1 MQPSREI
8 SHFLAIM
15 AALRTPGTGCAWDLA
30 QDFSSI
36 APYAIEE
43 ACEVVDAIERE
54 DFVDLRDEL
63 GDLLLQVVFHARM
76 AEERGLFD
84 FGGVVEAVTTKMIRR
99 HPHVFGEPEARTPE
113 AVEGVW
119 AEIKAQEKAE
129 KAAARRIKGLPDQPR
144 QGLLADVP
152 VALPAL
158 TRAIKLQEKASKV
171 GFDWNDARLVLA
183 KIREECDE
191 VEEALDRGDKAHVAE
206 RNRRRAVR
214 RGQSGPPRQDRRR
227 KRPAADQRQVRAA
240 LPPYRGAAAWSR
252 ARSSAQFRLRKW
264 TRCGMR
270 PRRWKFRPDAAV
282 PPASGGWR
290 LRPAEYLRNSRPPC
304 RRRKKPRCRCAPA
317 AKAALR
323 RSALHPARAK

>member
-129 KAAARRIKGLPDQPR
+129 KVAARRIKGLPDQPR
-144 QGLLADVP
+144 QGLLADIP

-191 VEEALDRGDKAHVAE
+191 VEEALDRGDKAHVASE
-206 RNRRRAVR
+206 IGDVLFAV
-214 RGQSGPPRQDRRR
+214 
-227 KRPAADQRQVRAA
+227 AN
-240 LPPYRGAAAWSR
+240 L
-252 ARSSAQFRLRKW
+252 ARH
-264 TRCGMR
+264 
-270 PRRWKFRPDAAV
+270 
-282 PPASGGWR
+282 
-290 LRPAEYLRNSRPPC
+290 
-304 RRRKKPRCRCAPA
+304 
-317 AKAALR
+317 AKADPESALR
-323 RSALHPARAK
+323 QTNSKFERRFRHIEEQLMAQGKVFGAVSLQEMDALWDEAKALEVQA

>member
-1 MQPSREI
+1 LEIIRMQPSREI

-129 KAAARRIKGLPDQPR
+129 KVAARRIKGLPDQPR
-144 QGLLADVP
+144 QGLLADIP

-191 VEEALDRGDKAHVAE
+191 VEEALDRGDKAHVASE
-206 RNRRRAVR
+206 IGDVLFAV
-214 RGQSGPPRQDRRR
+214 
-227 KRPAADQRQVRAA
+227 AN
-240 LPPYRGAAAWSR
+240 L
-252 ARSSAQFRLRKW
+252 ARH
-264 TRCGMR
+264 
-270 PRRWKFRPDAAV
+270 
-282 PPASGGWR
+282 
-290 LRPAEYLRNSRPPC
+290 
-304 RRRKKPRCRCAPA
+304 
-317 AKAALR
+317 AKADPESALR
-323 RSALHPARAK
+323 QTNAKFERRFRHIEEQLMAQGKVFGAVSLQEMDALWDEAKALEVQA

>member
-1 MQPSREI
+1 MQPSHKIDRLLE
-8 SHFLAIM
+8 IM
-15 AALRTPGTGCAWDLA
+15 AALRTPETGCAWDLA
-30 QDFSSI
+30 QDFKTI

-76 AEERGLFD
+76 AEERELFD
-84 FGGVVEAVTTKMIRR
+84 FGGVVEAITSKLIRR
-99 HPHVFGEPEARTPE
+99 HPHVFGEREQRTPE

-129 KAAARRIKGLPDQPR
+129 KAAARRAAGLLEQAR
-144 QGLLADVP
+144 QGFLADVP

-191 VEEALDRGDKAHVAE
+191 VEEALDRGDMTHVRSEIGDLLFAVANLARHARTDAE
-206 RNRRRAVR
+206 
-214 RGQSGPPRQDRRR
+214 
-227 KRPAADQRQVRAA
+227 
-240 LPPYRGAAAWSR
+240 
-252 ARSSAQFRLRKW
+252 
-264 TRCGMR
+264 
-270 PRRWKFRPDAAV
+270 
-282 PPASGGWR
+282 
-290 LRPAEYLRNSRPPC
+290 
-304 RRRKKPRCRCAPA
+304 
-317 AKAALR
+317 AALR
-323 RSALHPARAK
+323 GCNAKFERRFHFIEQELERRGKKLGEASLSEMDALWDEAKVLESLP

>member
-1 MQPSREI
+1 MQPSREL
-8 SHFLAIM
+8 SRLLEIM
-15 AALRTPGTGCAWDLA
+15 AALRTPGTGCAWDLV
-30 QDFSSI
+30 QDFKSI

-54 DFVDLRDEL
+54 DFGDLRDEL

-99 HPHVFGEPEARTPE
+99 HPHVFGEPEQRTPE

-129 KAAARRIKGLPDQPR
+129 KRAARRASGLPEEAR
-144 QGLLADVP
+144 EGLLADVP
-152 VALPAL
+152 ATLPAL

-191 VEEALDRGDKAHVAE
+191 VEEALDRGDKAHVADEVGDVLFAVANLARHARTDAESALRQTNAKFE
-206 RNRRRAVR
+206 RRFRHIE
-214 RGQSGPPRQDRRR
+214 
-227 KRPAADQRQVRAA
+227 QRLEAQGKV
-240 LPPYRGAAAWSR
+240 LGAASL
-252 ARSSAQFRLRKW
+252 QE
-264 TRCGMR
+264 M
-270 PRRWKFRPDAAV
+270 DAL
-282 PPASGGWR
+282 WD
-290 LRPAEYLRNSRPPC
+290 E
-304 RRRKKPRCRCAPA
+304 
-317 AKAALR
+317 AKALENAG
-323 RSALHPARAK
+323 

>member
-1 MQPSREI
+1 MEPTRDLSRLLE
-8 SHFLAIM
+8 IM
-15 AALRTPGTGCAWDLA
+15 AALRTPRTGCAWDLA
-30 QDFSSI
+30 QDFKSI

-76 AEERGLFD
+76 AQERDLFD
-84 FGGVVEAVTTKMIRR
+84 FGGVVEAINQKMIRR

-129 KAAARRIKGLPDQPR
+129 KAAARIAAGLPEAAR
-144 QGLLADVP
+144 QGYLADVP

-158 TRAIKLQEKASKV
+158 TRAIKLQDKASKV

-191 VEEALDRGDKAHVAE
+191 AEEALDHGDMAHVQSE
-206 RNRRRAVR
+206 IGDLLFAV
-214 RGQSGPPRQDRRR
+214 
-227 KRPAADQRQVRAA
+227 AN
-240 LPPYRGAAAWSR
+240 L
-252 ARSSAQFRLRKW
+252 ARH
-264 TRCGMR
+264 
-270 PRRWKFRPDAAV
+270 
-282 PPASGGWR
+282 
-290 LRPAEYLRNSRPPC
+290 
-304 RRRKKPRCRCAPA
+304 
-317 AKAALR
+317 AKVDPETALR
-323 RSALHPARAK
+323 GCNAKFERRFHYIQQQIEKENKKLGEVSLEEMDVLWDEAKSLEKAP

>member
-1 MQPSREI
+1 MIRMQPSREI

-129 KAAARRIKGLPDQPR
+129 KVAARRIKGLPDQPR
-144 QGLLADVP
+144 QGLLADIP
-152 VALPAL
+152 AAL

-191 VEEALDRGDKAHVAE
+191 VEEALDRGDKAHVASE
-206 RNRRRAVR
+206 IGDVLFAV
-214 RGQSGPPRQDRRR
+214 
-227 KRPAADQRQVRAA
+227 AN
-240 LPPYRGAAAWSR
+240 L
-252 ARSSAQFRLRKW
+252 ARH
-264 TRCGMR
+264 
-270 PRRWKFRPDAAV
+270 
-282 PPASGGWR
+282 
-290 LRPAEYLRNSRPPC
+290 
-304 RRRKKPRCRCAPA
+304 
-317 AKAALR
+317 AKADPESALR
-323 RSALHPARAK
+323 QTNAKFERRFRHIEEQLMAQGKVFGAVSLQEMDALWNEAKALEVQA